1 MQKKREKGSIAMDR
15 ETALQQLQDMR
26 REILAIYTETDNCR
40 KIQRRVE
47 ALQKEKEQ
55 PAPPA
60 AVPLKPENTADKLQK
75 TLEQQNRQRH
85 ASNTKP
91 ALLIK
96 LVNAALQVILC
107 VLLVLD
113 LFGQK
118 GIIIQEAMLAQI
130 TQFGS
135 SNAAM
140 LFAAQLILS
149 LLVVLAPLCW
159 SFFTRRRVLFGILF
173 GLVAIFYFYI
183 MGTMVKAW
191 LYVIL
196 FAVSVG
202 LLLAAFA
209 VLRSVRSHMVS
220 SPTLTAAQKQQVQ
233 AASQADERAKAENAK
248 ARAAA
253 RQKSEAEHQRRL
265 PEIDKE
271 LQANAQEFSAGR
283 KRIDEHMERLA
294 AMDCLCE
301 EDKNLQTV
309 ELLIRFINTRRA
321 DSIKEAL
328 QEYDKLMANRQ
339 LLEIEKQKLQ
349 AELQRT
355 ASEHADRMQ
364 QLEAQKRHQSELEY
378 LARDSARSR
387 AQIVDQLNSIGNII
401 YYDLRF

>member
-1 MQKKREKGSIAMDR
+1 MDR

-26 REILAIYTETDNCR
+26 REILAIYTEMDNCR

-107 VLLVLD
+107 VLLALD

-209 VLRSVRSHMVS
+209 VLRSVRSRMVS
-220 SPTLTAAQKQQVQ
+220 SPTLTAAQNSRCRPPVRPTNAPRPRTPRLAPPPAKRVRPSTSAVCRKLIRSFRPMRRSSVP
-233 AASQADERAKAENAK
+233 AASALTSTWSVWPPWTAC
-248 ARAAA
+248 AR
-253 RQKSEAEHQRRL
+253 
-265 PEIDKE
+265 
-271 LQANAQEFSAGR
+271 
-283 KRIDEHMERLA
+283 
-294 AMDCLCE
+294 
-301 EDKNLQTV
+301 
-309 ELLIRFINTRRA
+309 
-321 DSIKEAL
+321 
-328 QEYDKLMANRQ
+328 
-339 LLEIEKQKLQ
+339 
-349 AELQRT
+349 RT
-355 ASEHADRMQ
+355 KTS
-364 QLEAQKRHQSELEY
+364 KPWSC
-378 LARDSARSR
+378 
-387 AQIVDQLNSIGNII
+387 
-401 YYDLRF
+401 